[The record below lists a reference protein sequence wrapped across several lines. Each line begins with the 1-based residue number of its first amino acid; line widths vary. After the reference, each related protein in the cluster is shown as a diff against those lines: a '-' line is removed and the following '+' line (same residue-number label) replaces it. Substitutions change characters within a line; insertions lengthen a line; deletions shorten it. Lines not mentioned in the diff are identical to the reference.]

1 MTSKK
6 EAWRFGVGEDVDSWP
21 PAAVSSLSDW
31 PDWTPRKLDKQRSER
46 SVTFAS
52 IDPLEPIEED
62 LPQVKFI
69 LNICRPNHIH
79 SSLFLHIRRAESEGE
94 EYEVF
99 TVPLS
104 EDCDKPGCDV
114 TFHHKNKTE

>member
-62 LPQVKFI
+62 LPQVKLM
-69 LNICRPNHIH
+69 LNI
-79 SSLFLHIRRAESEGE
+79 
-94 EYEVF
+94 
-99 TVPLS
+99 
-104 EDCDKPGCDV
+104 
-114 TFHHKNKTE
+114 